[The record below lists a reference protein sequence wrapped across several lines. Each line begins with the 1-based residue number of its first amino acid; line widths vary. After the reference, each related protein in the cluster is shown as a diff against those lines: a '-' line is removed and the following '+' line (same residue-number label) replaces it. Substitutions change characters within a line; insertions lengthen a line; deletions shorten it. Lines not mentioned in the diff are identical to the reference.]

1 MIDRDLIKKISNHNT
16 CAGRSFFQTP
26 PHPKKKKKKTANDLT
41 WTFQKAQIHLGI
53 SPACN

>member
-1 MIDRDLIKKISNHNT
+1 MIDRDLIKKISQIT
-16 CAGRSFFQTP
+16 TGLSSKPPPTP
-26 PHPKKKKKKTANDLT
+26 QKTANDLT

>member
-1 MIDRDLIKKISNHNT
+1 MIDRDLIKKISQITRGLSSN
-16 CAGRSFFQTP
+16 P
-26 PHPKKKKKKTANDLT
+26 PKKKKKKANDLT

>member
-1 MIDRDLIKKISNHNT
+1 MIDRDLIKKISQIT
-16 CAGRSFFQTP
+16 TGLSSP
-26 PHPKKKKKKTANDLT
+26 PKKKKTANDLT